1 MTPNEFFYE
10 LERLKYQLRTG
21 TLVDGYAFLF
31 YAFVGTL
38 SAMVGSLV
46 QRKPLPVHFQ
56 LGVFIIAG
64 LIGIGFNRFT
74 KGMYDARIKL
84 FKNKGFEDDAAYL
97 VAGQRRM

>member
-1 MTPNEFFYE
+1 MTPKEFFYE

-21 TLVDGYAFLF
+21 TLSDGYAFLI
-31 YAFVGTL
+31 YAFFVTFL
-38 SAMVGSLV
+38 TMLGSLV

-56 LGVFIIAG
+56 LGLFIIFG

-74 KGMYDARIKL
+74 KGMYDARITL